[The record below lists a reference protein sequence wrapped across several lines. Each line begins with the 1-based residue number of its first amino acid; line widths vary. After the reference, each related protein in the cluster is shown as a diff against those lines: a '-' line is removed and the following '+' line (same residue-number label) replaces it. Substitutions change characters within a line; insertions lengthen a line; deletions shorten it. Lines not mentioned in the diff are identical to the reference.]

1 MRLYTVKETKVPT
14 GYQHAQAEQTVIVRN
29 DQNPDVT
36 FVHQIARTDADHL
49 GNAVGDVQFQ
59 IKQIDTDEPYSQ
71 TVTVDADGQARL
83 RNIPIGKYEVLR
95 ETTPAGYQAGQ
106 KQQTLIVSNQQPN
119 QVDWTFD
126 REVSAIRLTVTNVSS
141 TPIKGASFIIKTTNP
156 DDQGQRTFF
165 SAQTDDQGQVELQNL
180 PLPIK

>member
-1 MRLYTVKETKVPT
+1 MR
-14 GYQHAQAEQTVIVRN
+14 H
-29 DQNPDVT
+29 
-36 FVHQIARTDADHL
+36 
-49 GNAVGDVQFQ
+49 
-59 IKQIDTDEPYSQ
+59 
-71 TVTVDADGQARL
+71 
-83 RNIPIGKYEVLR
+83 IPIGKYEVLR
-95 ETTPAGYQAGQ
+95 ETTPAGCQAGQ

-126 REVSAIRLTVTNVSS
+126 REVSAIRLTVTNMSS